1 MTRATVSPATAVLLN
16 EWRLATRG
24 LADMIGRGGE
34 RPGLRLAGLLSVM
47 LLVVFG
53 IASAILSQVGVLDAG
68 NAKTLVTVSVNLSFI
83 FILMISAA
91 LDSATFTLYS
101 RGDYDLLFSAPV
113 SPRVI
118 LLVRAAN
125 VFCFTIAKV
134 TLYGAPFL
142 MLLALERGPQW
153 LLGFPLFMAL
163 ALAASALAI
172 GLAMALVRLIGI
184 KRTRVVSQVIAALA
198 GLLVFVMMQWDVV
211 IAPAVKDSIAT
222 PAGNLPDGLFWQ
234 LAFAPARA
242 LLGDGSAAFLVIA
255 LAGLFCAGLLMVL
268 ARPFADNAVLA
279 AGTEAAPASSPR
291 KQDKASFGRSP
302 FAALALKERRLILR
316 DPWILSQILMQCLFL
331 LPISIFAVHQFL
343 IGKQDASSLA
353 PLLVVLSGQIA
364 GGLAWIALAADDA
377 PDLVATAPLDGA
389 TMRRA
394 KLFAVAWL
402 TWVLVA
408 TPLILLL
415 WAVPATGLMSFCGV
429 AASVVCAIL
438 INLWHQPR
446 NTRVGMIRRRAKGST
461 IVNLME
467 IGCLM
472 LIGTTVWLMLQGLP
486 SMALAAMGLAAVVM
500 AMLYVARRPTLPGV
514 EPAQG

>member
-1 MTRATVSPATAVLLN
+1 MNTASISPAATVLRN

-24 LADMIGRGGE
+24 LMSMIGRGGQ
-34 RPGLRLAGLLSVM
+34 RPSLRLAGLLSVM

-53 IASAILSQVGVLDAG
+53 IASAILSQVGVLDAS
-68 NAKTLVTVSVNLSFI
+68 NPATLITVSINLCFI
-83 FILMISAA
+83 FILMVSAA

-113 SPRVI
+113 SPKVI

-125 VFCFTIAKV
+125 VFCFAIAKV

-142 MLLALERGPQW
+142 LLLALERGPQW
-153 LLGFPLFMAL
+153 LLGFPLFMGL
-163 ALAASALAI
+163 ALLASALAI

-211 IAPAVKDSIAT
+211 IAPAVKDGLIS
-222 PAGNLPDGLFWQ
+222 PASSMVDGLHWQ
-234 LAFAPARA
+234 LALMPARA
-242 LLGDGSAAFLVIA
+242 LLGDGFSALVVV
-255 LAGLFCAGLLMVL
+255 LASGILSGVLLMML
-268 ARPFADNAVLA
+268 ARPFANNAVLA
-279 AGTEAAPASSPR
+279 AGTEAIAAGPPR
-291 KQDKASFGRSP
+291 KQDKASFGRSA

-343 IGKQDASSLA
+343 VGKQDASSLA

-377 PDLVATAPLDGA
+377 PDLVATAPLDGRILR
-389 TMRRA
+389 TA

-402 TWVLVA
+402 TWVFVA
-408 TPLILLL
+408 VPLILLL
-415 WAVPATGLMSFCGV
+415 WAVPNTGLLSFCGMAV
-429 AASVVCAIL
+429 SVVCAIL
-438 INLWHQPR
+438 INLWHQPQS
-446 NTRVGMIRRRAKGST
+446 TRVGMIKRRAKGST

-472 LIGTTVWLMLQGLP
+472 LIGTTVWLLLQGH
-486 SMALAAMGLAAVVM
+486 SAMALGASAIAIVVM
-500 AMLYVARRPTLPGV
+500 AVLYAARSPALPGSA
-514 EPAQG
+514 PAQA